1 MTKIPTWSV
10 KMDWWLKTVSIKR
23 KRNEMSDTT
32 GLNASDAARA
42 LTISDIVVTLMSVAS
57 NEHCQ
62 CLIPE
67 FAIE

>member
-1 MTKIPTWSV
+1 
-10 KMDWWLKTVSIKR
+10 
-23 KRNEMSDTT
+23 MSDTT

-67 FAIE
+67 FAIEWRLSKFAMTKENPVLNELKLRQLH